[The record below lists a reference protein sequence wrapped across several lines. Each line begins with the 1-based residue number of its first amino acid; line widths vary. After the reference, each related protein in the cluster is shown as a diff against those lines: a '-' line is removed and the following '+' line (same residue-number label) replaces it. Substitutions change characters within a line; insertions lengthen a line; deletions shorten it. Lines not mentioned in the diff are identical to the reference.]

1 MGKAERNEARARR
14 AESRVRV
21 ERAEVAAGTAA
32 AGTAA
37 AGGEPLTADQYLNRE
52 LSWLEFNRRV
62 LHQAVDERTPLLER
76 VNFLSI
82 FCSNLD
88 EFFMKRVGLLKR
100 QIEAGVMARRPDGL
114 TAGQQLEAM
123 RAKLEPM
130 LKQQAEVYA
139 DLVERQLPPRGV
151 EIVGYEKLTA
161 EERRQGE
168 IYFRSSVF
176 PVLTPLAVDMGHP
189 FPFLSNL
196 STSLGVTLRHP
207 KREEKMFARLKI
219 PRVFPQYVKLPASG
233 GARYRLLSLAELIR
247 HHLDELFPGMTVL
260 DVMAFRITRNADVE
274 RDAEDGE
281 DLMDLVEEELRL
293 RRFEKVV
300 RLELGPKPDPWM
312 REFLMQELELT
323 EDDIYEMPGLLDYTT
338 LREVAE
344 LPVGALRYEPWTPQ
358 VPKALAD
365 EEADMFGVIR
375 QGDVLVH
382 HPYESFNASIE
393 RFVTTA
399 AADPNVLAIKIT
411 LYRTGNDSPFIP
423 ALIRAAEAGKQV
435 VATVEIKARF
445 DEAQNIYQ
453 AQALEKAGVHVVYGI
468 VGLKTHTKTTL
479 VVRREPEG
487 LRCYAHI
494 GTGNYH
500 VQTAKLYTDLS
511 LLTCRP
517 ELTEELVEL
526 YHFLTGRSLKE
537 EYKKLLV
544 APLNMAQRFKAMIE
558 REAAN
563 RQAGRPARIVA
574 KMNSLEDPAI
584 CQELYRAS
592 AAGVPIEL
600 LVRGFCCLRPGVAG
614 VSENIRVTSVI
625 GRFLEHSRIYYFRNG
640 AEDPLDGQF
649 YIGSAD
655 WMYRNLLARV
665 ETIVPIERKSLKE
678 KCWVILQ
685 TLLHDHRQ
693 AWDLMA
699 DGRYVQR
706 TPPEG
711 SNDPGTHETLM
722 ALARKEAAAFIE
734 SLEGPQ

>member
-1 MGKAERNEARARR
+1 M
-14 AESRVRV
+14 RV
-21 ERAEVAAGTAA
+21 ERAAVVPESP
-32 AGTAA
+32 
-37 AGGEPLTADQYLNRE
+37 AGGAAPLTAEQYLNRE

-114 TAGQQLEAM
+114 TAGQQLEAL

-139 DLVERQLPPRGV
+139 ELAGRLLPARGI
-151 EIVGYEKLTA
+151 EIVGYEQLTA

-168 IYFRSSVF
+168 IYFRSTVF

-207 KREEKMFARLKI
+207 KRGEEKMFARLKI
-219 PRVFPQYVKLPASG
+219 PRVFPQFVRLAP
-233 GARYRLLSLAELIR
+233 GAGVRYRLLSLAELIR
-247 HHLDELFPGMTVL
+247 HHLDELFPGMTVV

-281 DLMDLVEEELRL
+281 DLLDLVEEELRL

-323 EDDIYEMPGLLDYTT
+323 EDDVYEMPGLLDYTT

-344 LPVGALRYEPWTPQ
+344 LPVADLRYEAWTPQ
-358 VPKALAD
+358 TPKALAD
-365 EEADMFGVIR
+365 EEADLFGVIR
-375 QGDVLVH
+375 QGDLLVH

-435 VATVEIKARF
+435 VATVELKARF

-479 VVRREPEG
+479 VVRREAEG

-526 YHFLTGRSLKE
+526 YHFMTGRSLKE

-544 APLNMAQRFKAMIE
+544 APLNMAQRFKALIE

-563 RQAGRPARIVA
+563 RQAGKPARIVA

-592 AAGVPIEL
+592 AVGVPIEL
-600 LVRGFCCLRPGVAG
+600 LVRGFCCLRPGLAG

-625 GRFLEHSRIYYFRNG
+625 GRFLEHSRIFHFAAG
-640 AEDPLDGQF
+640 AENPLDGEF

-655 WMYRNLLARV
+655 WMYRNFQARV
-665 ETIVPIERKSLKE
+665 E
-678 KCWVILQ
+678 VITPVEDAAAKARLWEILEIMRQ
-685 TLLHDHRQ
+685 DQVQ
-693 AWDLMA
+693 AWDMQT
-699 DGRYVQR
+699 DGSYVLR
-706 TPPEG
+706 RPAAGATG
-711 SNDPGTHETLM
+711 AAGLGTHRALM
-722 ALARKEAAAFIE
+722 ELTRGRALAR
-734 SLEGPQ
+734 G